1 MLIVDANASGVNSLL
16 RRNTEWRDVI
26 IRNGLVLRGDGSA
39 QQLDIRVA
47 GGRIVE
53 VGSMDSRQDED
64 ALDATGRLIAPGL
77 INTHCHSN
85 ENYFKGCFD
94 NLPLE
99 LWLLFSYPILSAPR
113 QSPREIY
120 VRTMLGCIE
129 MLRSGCTAV
138 VDFLYEMPETTPE
151 SVAAVLQAYRD
162 SGMRVL
168 LIVGYADKI
177 YYETTPMA
185 MDLLSPE
192 LKERMDAEPLPTAEE
207 SLRLVDVLRQR
218 WHGAEDRIAI
228 GLGPSGPQRCS
239 DRELE
244 MTAGFAAQHDLRIHI
259 HTLET
264 KMQAYTGQLYYG
276 KTIIEHLH
284 DLDFLSP
291 RVSLNHAIWLTERD
305 IDLVAESG
313 ASTTHNLLSNFKL
326 GSGISPVPEMLAK
339 GINVSLGTDGKSS
352 NDSQDMYEVVKTV
365 ALLHKTQQP
374 EFERWLGAPESWHM
388 GTVGGAQSLG
398 MRDNLGQIEVGQR
411 ADLVLFDL
419 GTVPFIPL
427 NNPLH
432 QLVYCLPSS
441 SVRTVF
447 VEGKV
452 VVQDGRM
459 ATVDEEALLAEGQEL
474 GRAFVER
481 SGATFQIAQ
490 QIFPAV
496 AAGYRHA
503 VAQDVGVRRHIGQ

>member
-1 MLIVDANASGVNSLL
+1 M
-16 RRNTEWRDVI
+16 I
-26 IRNGLVLRGDGSA
+26 IKNGLVLRPDGSVGP
-39 QQLDIRVA
+39 LDIRID
-47 GGRIVE
+47 GGRIAE
-53 VGSMDSRQDED
+53 LGSPEPHQDEEI
-64 ALDATGRLIAPGL
+64 LDARDRLIAPGL

-99 LWLLFSYPILSAPR
+99 LWLLFSYPVLSAPR
-113 QSPREIY
+113 QSAREIY

-129 MLRSGCTAV
+129 MLRSGCTTV
-138 VDFLYEMPETTPE
+138 VDFLYEMPETTAE

-168 LIVGYADKI
+168 LIVGFSDKV

-185 MDLLSPE
+185 MELLTPD
-192 LKERMDAEPLPTAEE
+192 LKERMDREPLPTPEE
-207 SLRLVDVLRQR
+207 SLRLMDGLRER
-218 WHGAEDRIAI
+218 WHGLDNRIAL

-244 MTAGFAAQHDLRIHI
+244 MTAAYAARHDLRIHI

-264 KMQAYTGQLYYG
+264 KMQAYTGRLYWG

-313 ASTTHNLLSNFKL
+313 ATTTHNLLSNFKL
-326 GSGISPVPEMLAK
+326 GSGISPVPEMLTK

-388 GTVGGAQSLG
+388 GTIGGAQSIG
-398 MRDNLGQIEVGQR
+398 MRGQVGEIEVGQR

-419 GTVPFIPL
+419 NTIPFTPF
-427 NNPLH
+427 NNPLR

-441 SVRTVF
+441 SVKTVL
-447 VEGKV
+447 VEGTIV
-452 VVQDGRM
+452 VDDGRM
-459 ATVDEEALLAEGQEL
+459 AGVDEQALLQEGNEL
-474 GRAFVER
+474 GRAFVARNE
-481 SGATFQIAQ
+481 ATFEVSR

-496 AAGYRHA
+496 AAGYRQA
-503 VAQDVGVRRHIGQ
+503 AAQDVGVRRHISG

>member
-1 MLIVDANASGVNSLL
+1 M
-16 RRNTEWRDVI
+16 I
-26 IRNGLVLRGDGSA
+26 IRNGLVLRPDGLA
-39 QQLDIRVA
+39 EPLDIRIE
-47 GGRIVE
+47 GGRITE
-53 VGSMDSRQDED
+53 LGSPRDCDSEPV
-64 ALDATGRLIAPGL
+64 LDARDRLIAPGL

-99 LWLLFSYPILSAPR
+99 LWLLFSYPVLSAPR
-113 QSPREIY
+113 QSAREIY
-120 VRTMLGCIE
+120 VRTMLGCME
-129 MLRSGCTAV
+129 MLRSGCTTV
-138 VDFLYEMPETTPE
+138 VDFLYEMPETTAE

-168 LIVGYADKI
+168 LIVGYADKV

-185 MDLLSPE
+185 MELLTPE
-192 LKERMDAEPLPTAEE
+192 LKERMDREPLPTAEE
-207 SLRLVDVLRQR
+207 SLQLVDALRER
-218 WHGAEDRIAI
+218 WHGLDDRIAI

-244 MTAGFAAQHDLRIHI
+244 MTAEYAARHDLRIHI

-264 KMQAYTGQLYYG
+264 KMQAYTGHLYWG

-313 ASTTHNLLSNFKL
+313 AGTTHNLLSNFKL
-326 GSGISPVPEMLAK
+326 GSGISPVPEMLSK

-388 GTVGGAQSLG
+388 GTVGGAQSVGLRDELG
-398 MRDNLGQIEVGQR
+398 RIEVGQR
-411 ADLVLFDL
+411 ADLVFFDL
-419 GTVPFIPL
+419 NTIPFIPF

-441 SVRTVF
+441 AVRTVM
-447 VEGKV
+447 VEGEV
-452 VVQDGRM
+452 VVEDGRM
-459 ATVDEEALLAEGQEL
+459 ASVDEQALLREGNEL
-474 GRAFVER
+474 GRAFVARNE
-481 SGATFQIAQ
+481 ATFEISR

-503 VAQDVGVRRHIGQ
+503 VVQDVGVRRHIGNEV